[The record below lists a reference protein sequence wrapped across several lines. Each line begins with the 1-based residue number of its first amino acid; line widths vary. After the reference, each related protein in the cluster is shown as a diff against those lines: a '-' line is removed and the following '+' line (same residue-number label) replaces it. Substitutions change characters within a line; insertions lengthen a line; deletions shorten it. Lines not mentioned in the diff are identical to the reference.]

1 MPLTREHTS
10 RAAKARGTQIAL
22 TCALTCLAVLGLAAP
37 AMADHLNTSLPET
50 AREDRTRT
58 LSTTNGT
65 WLGTDGTYSYAWQRC
80 DSEALCDPPVPGQT
94 ASSYLLTT
102 ADLGRRIRSVVT
114 TNSLLG
120 PDSAASALTA
130 RIVAAP
136 PTNSAAPAVS
146 GATQIG
152 STLSSTL
159 GTWNDPSPANVTYRR
174 QWQRCAAVDGS
185 GCQSIS
191 GATGASY
198 TTGPSDLGQFA
209 RVLVAAEGLGTTVVA
224 SPPVGPI
231 ANPPGSGGGSPGGA
245 GTGAGTNSPTGGLR
259 KMRPF
264 PRVIVAGRLAR
275 GLTFISGLEIRRG
288 PRSAAVSVRCRGRG
302 CPRGSFRGRL
312 GRRGSLRLKRFQRI
326 YGPGT
331 VIEIRITR
339 RGAIGKFTR
348 LTTRS
353 RSVPARR
360 DACLMPGSSKPR
372 RCPRR

>member
-1 MPLTREHTS
+1 MPLTREHAS
-10 RAAKARGTQIAL
+10 RAAKARGTRIAL
-22 TCALTCLAVLGLAAP
+22 TCALICLAVLGLAAP
-37 AMADHLNTSLPET
+37 AMAAHLNTSPPET
-50 AREDRTRT
+50 ARNGRT

-80 DSEALCDPPVPGQT
+80 DSEELCAPPVPGRT
-94 ASSYLLTT
+94 APTYLLTT
-102 ADLGRRIRSVVT
+102 ADLGKRIRSVVT
-114 TNSLLG
+114 TDSLLG
-120 PDSAASALTA
+120 PDSAASELTDEP
-130 RIVAAP
+130 IVADP
-136 PTNSAAPAVS
+136 PRNSVPPAV
-146 GATQIG
+146 TG
-152 STLSSTL
+152 STQLGSALNSTL
-159 GTWNDPSPANVTYRR
+159 GTWTDPSPANVTYRR
-174 QWQRCAAVDGS
+174 QWQRCTAPDGS
-185 GCQSIS
+185 GCQSIP

-198 TTGPSDLGQFA
+198 TTGSSDLGQFA
-209 RVLVAAEGLGTTVVA
+209 RVLVTAEGLGTRVVA

-231 ANPPGSGGGSPGGA
+231 ANPPGSSAGSPGA
-245 GTGAGTNSPTGGLR
+245 GTGTGPGTNPPTGGPR
-259 KMRPF
+259 KLRPF

-288 PRSAAVSVRCRGRG
+288 PRGAAVSVRCRGRG

-348 LTTRS
+348 LATRS

-360 DACLMPGSSKPR
+360 DACLMPGSGKPR